1 MQITDIIRESIKGG
15 DTRFAFELLPP
26 LKGGGLTPIFDAI
39 DPLVKYKPAYINITF
54 HREGIKRSATD
65 TEQWHITRH
74 RPGTVGVSAAIE
86 RRYSI
91 PAVPHLI
98 CGGLSKYDIEDYLI
112 DMDFLGIENI
122 LALQGDRS
130 KNEVHFMPHQHGHR
144 YAEELVE
151 QIVAMNRGLF
161 IDSEEQTHR
170 TNFSI
175 GVAGYPEVH
184 HAAKDAQ
191 SEIDNLKRKIDAGG
205 EYIVTQMFFD
215 NAKFFDFVERCRK
228 AGINVPIIPG
238 LKPLATYKQLEVL
251 PEIFS
256 IEIPKSLSSQVEA
269 HSEDSGAIREIGIE
283 WAKGQTRELIEAKVP
298 IVHYYTM
305 SKTGA
310 IQQIVKELFPIKE

>member
-1 MQITDIIRESIKGG
+1 MRVTDIIRENIKSGQSG
-15 DTRFAFELLPP
+15 FAFELLPP

-39 DPLVKYKPAYINITF
+39 DPLAKYKPAYINITF
-54 HREGIKRSATD
+54 HREGIKRSATQ

-98 CGGLSKYDIEDYLI
+98 CGGLSKDDIEDYLI

-122 LALQGDRS
+122 LALQGDKS
-130 KNEVHFMPHQHGHR
+130 KNEIYFMPHQHGHR
-144 YAEELVE
+144 YAEELVG
-151 QIVAMNRGLF
+151 QIAAMNRGEF
-161 IDSEEQTHR
+161 IESEGDTHR

-184 HAAKDAQ
+184 YAAKDAA
-191 SEIDNLKRKIDAGG
+191 SDIENLKRKIDAGG

-215 NAKFFDFVERCRK
+215 NSKFFDFVERCRA
-228 AGINVPIIPG
+228 AGITVPIIPG

-251 PEIFS
+251 PRIFS
-256 IEIPKSLSSQVEA
+256 ITIPEELRCAVERNKDDA
-269 HSEDSGAIREIGIE
+269 AAIKEIGVE
-283 WAKGQTRELIEAKVP
+283 WAKGQTRELIEANIP
-298 IVHYYTM
+298 IIHYYTM

-310 IQQIVKELFPIKE
+310 IEAIVKELFPLKK